1 MTRKKERKEELTRLP
16 WNALIDRILDYP
28 DQDLLNRNPSFQ
40 VGEIAE
46 GIREA
51 GYKMTKR
58 QHDTLLSSFVD
69 LTNKQV
75 LSKEQELEGLSKRE
89 LIERICSYPDQAR
102 LNYSSNGEKEPW
114 PLGERAERIRDKDC
128 QMTSKQYRSLLRS
141 FAERT
146 ANETCEM
153 EQAHARRLFPEAK
166 AHLAA
171 STLPIEEGQTVYYQ
185 DAETPA
191 AIGKEGVLYEQ
202 EYGFVLDNCFI
213 ERQEARDAIN
223 QRLKELIREQNLAAS
238 LNDWLKEFSKE
249 PAPEVTAVDY
259 AFTSETE
266 GHVRIQSNGPM
277 SYPAI
282 QATEDWI
289 MLANFGPVKQC
300 LNQFTEQGLTRTSR
314 QWDPSFRIP
323 ADSFQKQQE
332 AGRVSDLTLTEEDL
346 AGLEP
351 DKSIQ
356 R

>member
-1 MTRKKERKEELTRLP
+1 MTRKKERKEELARLP

-28 DQDLLNRNPSFQ
+28 DQDLLNRNPRFQ

-114 PLGERAERIRDKDC
+114 PLGERAERIRDKDYR
-128 QMTSKQYRSLLRS
+128 MTSKQYRSLLRS

-153 EQAHARRLFPEAK
+153 EQAHACRTFPEAE
-166 AHLAA
+166 AYLAA
-171 STLPIEEGQTVYYQ
+171 RSVPVEEGQTAYYR
-185 DAETPA
+185 DANTPA

-202 EYGFVLDNCFI
+202 EYGIILNNCSI

-238 LNDWLKEFSKE
+238 LNNWLKEFSKE

-266 GHVRIQSNGPM
+266 GRVRIQSNGPM
-277 SYPAI
+277 PYPAI
-282 QATEDWI
+282 QATEDWVV
-289 MLANFGPVKQC
+289 LVNFNLVKQC
-300 LNQFTEQGLTRTSR
+300 LIQFEDQGIARSST
-314 QWDPSFRIP
+314 QWDPSFHILK
-323 ADSFQKQQE
+323 DSFQSQKE
-332 AGRVSDLTLTEEDL
+332 AEQLPNLTLTEEDL
-346 AGLEP
+346 TNLETNE
-351 DKSIQ
+351 SFQ
-356 R
+356 L